1 MQFIEL
7 VSPELAAL
15 LEARGI
21 LEATPIQEQTLP
33 HTLEG
38 RDLIGRARTG
48 TGKTLAFAL
57 PILSKLTPSR
67 DRGRGP
73 RAIIMAPTRE
83 LAKQVS
89 EEFSKSGPA
98 FEVLTIYGGAA
109 YGPQEK
115 ALQRGVD
122 IVIGTP
128 GRIID
133 HIERGNLR
141 LDDVQFAVLDEADE
155 MLSVGFA
162 DAIESILSAT
172 PKERQTMLFSAT
184 IPSSLAR
191 LAREYLNNPLTVDLV
206 GDSRMQAA
214 TSVEHLKIKAGRTR
228 TRLLADL
235 LTVYNPERAIIFT
248 RTKREVDELAMELI
262 HRGNEAEALHGD
274 LAQSQRERALG
285 AFRSGRVKVLVATD
299 VAARGLDIPEVDLV
313 VQYHLPQD
321 PDSYV
326 HRSGRTG
333 RAGRTGTAIVLYGE
347 RELRDLRGL
356 ENATGVHFQER
367 AHPTPKEVKDASS
380 RAAAD
385 QVRSVGNEY
394 GEPFMA
400 EAEKLFSEL
409 GLEALSR
416 ALARIS
422 GATQPVRN
430 VSLLSGEEGVVA
442 VQLEGGRMGV
452 PRAVAIISR
461 STNIES
467 RKLGKVRLSTSGT
480 AAVADVPTEVAQMLL
495 KMSPID
501 GEVTVTIPTELPE
514 LQEVRERESSGGRFG
529 NSRSGGYAGRDSGG
543 QGGRSYGGRD
553 NNSGNG
559 GGYQGNRSRF
569 GGDSGGNGD
578 SGSNGGGSNSGGD
591 RDFSGRE
598 FRPSSD
604 RRR

>member
-1 MQFIEL
+1 MQFTEL
-7 VSPELAAL
+7 VSPELSDL
-15 LEARGI
+15 LAARGI
-21 LEATPIQEQTLP
+21 LEASPIQEQTLP
-33 HTLEG
+33 FTLQG

-67 DRGRGP
+67 ERGRSP

-89 EEFSKSGPA
+89 EEFSKSGPG
-98 FEVLTIYGGAA
+98 FEILTIYGGAA

-115 ALQRGVD
+115 ALMRGVD
-122 IVIGTP
+122 IVVGTP

-162 DAIESILSAT
+162 EAIESILAAT
-172 PKERQTMLFSAT
+172 PKERQTLLFSAT
-184 IPSSLAR
+184 IPDGLAR
-191 LAREYLNNPLTVDLV
+191 LARNYLDNPLTVDLV
-206 GDSRMQAA
+206 GESRMQAA
-214 TSVEHLKIKAGRTR
+214 TSVEHLKIRAGRTR

-235 LTVYNPERAIIFT
+235 LTIYNPERAIIFT

-262 HRGNEAEALHGD
+262 HRGLEAEALHGD

-285 AFRSGRVKVLVATD
+285 AFRAGRVRVLVATD

-321 PDSYV
+321 PESYV

-333 RAGRTGTAIVLYGE
+333 RAGRTGTAIVLYGD
-347 RELRDLRGL
+347 RELRDLRNL
-356 ENATGVHFQER
+356 EHATGVHFQER
-367 AHPTPKEVKDASS
+367 GHPTPKEVRDASS

-385 QVRSVGNEY
+385 QVRSVEAQY
-394 GEPFMA
+394 AEPFQA
-400 EAEKLFSEL
+400 EAERLFSEL

-422 GATQPVRN
+422 GATQPTRS

-442 VQLEGGRMGV
+442 VMLEGNRMSV
-452 PRAVAIISR
+452 PRTVALIAR

-467 RKLGKVRLSTSGT
+467 RNLGKVRLSQSGN
-480 AAVADVPTEVAQMLL
+480 AAVADVPAEVAQQLL
-495 KMSPID
+495 KLSPLD
-501 GEVTVTIPTELPE
+501 GEVEVSIPDELPE
-514 LQEVRERESSGGRFG
+514 LQEVRERQGGFRDRDGGGR
-529 NSRSGGYAGRDSGG
+529 
-543 QGGRSYGGRD
+543 GRSYG
-553 NNSGNG
+553 NSGG
-559 GGYQGNRSRF
+559 GGYQGNRGGGSRDGGNRSSRF
-569 GGDSGGNGD
+569 GGQGRD
-578 SGSNGGGSNSGGD
+578 SGSRDSGRG
-591 RDFSGRE
+591 RSDFSDRE
-598 FRPSSD
+598 FRPRD
-604 RRR
+604 DERR

>member
-1 MQFIEL
+1 MLFTEL
-7 VSPELAAL
+7 VSPELSAL

-21 LEATPIQEQTLP
+21 LEASPIQEQTLP
-33 HTLEG
+33 HTMQG

-57 PILSKLTPSR
+57 PILSKLTPNR
-67 DRGRGP
+67 DRGRNP

-89 EEFSKSGPA
+89 EEFSKSGPS

-141 LDDVQFAVLDEADE
+141 LEDVQFAVLDEADE

-162 DAIESILSAT
+162 DAIESILSST

-184 IPSSLAR
+184 IPSGLAR

-262 HRGNEAEALHGD
+262 HRGTEAEALHGD

-321 PDSYV
+321 PESYV

-333 RAGRTGTAIVLYGE
+333 RAGRTGTAIVLYGD
-347 RELRDLRGL
+347 REMRDLRGL

-367 AHPTPKEVKDASS
+367 AHPTPQEVKEASS

-385 QVRSVGNEY
+385 QVRSVGSEY
-394 GEPFMA
+394 ATPFQA

-430 VSLLSGEEGVVA
+430 VSLLSGEENVVA
-442 VQLEGGRMGV
+442 VMLEGGRMGV
-452 PRAVAIISR
+452 PRAVALISR

-467 RKLGKVRLSTSGT
+467 RKLGKVRLSTSGV

-495 KMSPID
+495 KMSPLD

-514 LQEVRERESSGGRFG
+514 LQEVREREGGQG
-529 NSRSGGYAGRDSGG
+529 SRSFGSRGG
-543 QGGRSYGGRD
+543 QSGGRSYGGGSRD
-553 NNSGNG
+553 GGSREGG
-559 GGYQGNRSRF
+559 SGGYQGNRSRF
-569 GGDSGGNGD
+569 GGGEGN
-578 SGSNGGGSNSGGD
+578 SNNSGGG
-591 RDFSGRE
+591 RDFSDRE
-598 FRPSSD
+598 FRPGSD

>member
-1 MQFIEL
+1 MQFTEL
-7 VSPELAAL
+7 VSPELVAL
-15 LEARGI
+15 LAERGI
-21 LEATPIQEQTLP
+21 LEASPIQEQTLP
-33 HTLEG
+33 FTLQG

-67 DRGRGP
+67 ERGRLP
-73 RAIIMAPTRE
+73 RAIVMAPTRE

-89 EEFSKSGPA
+89 EEFSKSGPG
-98 FEVLTIYGGAA
+98 FETLTIYGGAA

-122 IVIGTP
+122 VVVGTP
-128 GRIID
+128 GRIMD
-133 HIERGNLR
+133 HIERGNLS
-141 LDDVQFAVLDEADE
+141 LADVQFAVLDEADE

-162 DAIESILSAT
+162 DAIESILSST

-184 IPSSLAR
+184 IPDGLAR
-191 LAREYLNNPLTVDLV
+191 IARNYLDNPLTVDLV

-248 RTKREVDELAMELI
+248 RTKREVDELALELI
-262 HRGNEAEALHGD
+262 HRGIEAEALHGD

-285 AFRSGRVKVLVATD
+285 AFRSGRVRVLVATD

-321 PDSYV
+321 PESYV

-333 RAGRTGTAIVLYGE
+333 RAGRTGTAIVLYGD

-367 AHPTPKEVKDASS
+367 AHPTAKEVREAGA
-380 RAAAD
+380 RTAAD
-385 QVRSVGNEY
+385 EVRAVGTEY
-394 GEPFMA
+394 AEPFRA
-400 EAEKLFSEL
+400 EAERLFSEL

-416 ALARIS
+416 ALARIN
-422 GATQPVRN
+422 GATQPVRT

-452 PRAVAIISR
+452 PRAVALIAR
-461 STNIES
+461 STNVES
-467 RKLGKVRLSTSGT
+467 RLLGKVRLTTSGT
-480 AAVADVPTEVAQMLL
+480 GAVADVPAAVAQQLL
-495 KMSPID
+495 KLSPLD
-501 GEVTVTIPTELPE
+501 GEVSVTIPDELPE
-514 LQEVRERESSGGRFG
+514 LQEVRERE
-529 NSRSGGYAGRDSGG
+529 
-543 QGGRSYGGRD
+543 GGRSFGSRDGGR
-553 NNSGNG
+553 SSYGNQG
-559 GGYQGNRSRF
+559 GGRSSGPRDGGAQGGRSRF
-569 GGDSGGNGD
+569 GGQG
-578 SGSNGGGSNSGGD
+578 SGS
-591 RDFSGRE
+591 RDGAGRDNASRPRSDFADRE
-598 FRPSSD
+598 FRPRDED

>member
-1 MQFIEL
+1 MLFTEL
-7 VSPELAAL
+7 VSPELSAL

-21 LEATPIQEQTLP
+21 TEASPIQEQTLP
-33 HTLEG
+33 HTMEG

-57 PILSKLTPSR
+57 PILSKLTPNR
-67 DRGRGP
+67 ERGRGP

-89 EEFSKSGPA
+89 EEFSKSGPS

-184 IPSSLAR
+184 IPSGLAR

-262 HRGNEAEALHGD
+262 HRGTEAEALHGD

-321 PDSYV
+321 PESYV

-333 RAGRTGTAIVLYGE
+333 RAGRTGTAIVLYGD
-347 RELRDLRGL
+347 REMRDLRGL

-385 QVRSVGNEY
+385 QVRNVGAEY
-394 GEPFMA
+394 GEPFQA
-400 EAEKLFSEL
+400 EAERLFSEL

-430 VSLLSGEEGVVA
+430 VSLLSGEENVVA
-442 VQLEGGRMGV
+442 VMLEGGRMGV
-452 PRAVAIISR
+452 PRAVALISR

-467 RKLGKVRLSTSGT
+467 RKLGKVRLSTSGV

-495 KMSPID
+495 KMSPLD

-514 LQEVRERESSGGRFG
+514 LQEVREREGGQGGSRFG
-529 NSRSGGYAGRDSGG
+529 SRGG
-543 QGGRSYGGRD
+543 QSGGRSYGGSRD
-553 NNSGNG
+553 GGSRDGGNGG

-569 GGDSGGNGD
+569 GGGDSNSNTSGGG
-578 SGSNGGGSNSGGD
+578 
-591 RDFSGRE
+591 RDFSDRE

>member
-1 MQFIEL
+1 MLFTEL
-7 VSPELAAL
+7 VSPELSAL

-21 LEATPIQEQTLP
+21 LEASPIQEQTLP
-33 HTLEG
+33 HTMQG

-57 PILSKLTPSR
+57 PILSKLTPNR
-67 DRGRGP
+67 DRGRNP

-89 EEFSKSGPA
+89 EEFSKSGPS

-141 LDDVQFAVLDEADE
+141 LEDVQFAVLDEADE

-162 DAIESILSAT
+162 DAIESILSST

-184 IPSSLAR
+184 IPSGLAR

-262 HRGNEAEALHGD
+262 HRGTEAEALHGD

-321 PDSYV
+321 PESYV

-333 RAGRTGTAIVLYGE
+333 RAGRTGTAIVLYGD
-347 RELRDLRGL
+347 REMRDLRGL

-367 AHPTPKEVKDASS
+367 AHPTPQEVKEASS

-385 QVRSVGNEY
+385 QVRSVGSEY
-394 GEPFMA
+394 ATPFQA

-430 VSLLSGEEGVVA
+430 VSLLSGEENVVA
-442 VQLEGGRMGV
+442 VMLEGGRMGV
-452 PRAVAIISR
+452 PRAVALISR

-467 RKLGKVRLSTSGT
+467 RKLGKVRLSTSGV

-495 KMSPID
+495 KMSPLD

-514 LQEVRERESSGGRFG
+514 LQEVREREGGQG
-529 NSRSGGYAGRDSGG
+529 SRSFGSRGG
-543 QGGRSYGGRD
+543 QSGGRSYGGGSRD
-553 NNSGNG
+553 GGSREGG
-559 GGYQGNRSRF
+559 SGGYQGNRSRF
-569 GGDSGGNGD
+569 GGGEGNSNSSGGG
-578 SGSNGGGSNSGGD
+578 
-591 RDFSGRE
+591 RDFSDRE
-598 FRPSSD
+598 FRPGSD

>member
-1 MQFIEL
+1 MQFTEL
-7 VSPELAAL
+7 VSPELSAL

-21 LEATPIQEQTLP
+21 LEASPIQEQSLP
-33 HTLEG
+33 HTLAG
-38 RDLIGRARTG
+38 RDLVGRARTG

-67 DRGRGP
+67 ERGRLP

-98 FEVLTIYGGAA
+98 FEILTIYGGAA

-122 IVIGTP
+122 IVVGTP

-162 DAIESILSAT
+162 DAIESILSST
-172 PKERQTMLFSAT
+172 PSERQTMLFSAT
-184 IPSSLAR
+184 IPDGLAR
-191 LAREYLNNPLTVDLV
+191 IARKYLDNPLTVDLV
-206 GDSRMQAA
+206 GDTRMQAA
-214 TSVEHLKIKAGRTR
+214 TTVQHLKIKAGRTR

-299 VAARGLDIPEVDLV
+299 VAARGLRHSPKWNLV

-321 PDSYV
+321 PESYV

-333 RAGRTGTAIVLYGE
+333 RAGRTGTAIVLYGD

-367 AHPTPKEVKDASS
+367 AHPTPQEVKDASS

-385 QVRSVGNEY
+385 QVRSVEAQY
-394 GEPFMA
+394 GDPFKA
-400 EAEKLFSEL
+400 EAERLFSEL
-409 GLEALSR
+409 GLDALSR

-442 VQLEGGRMGV
+442 VQLEGGRMSI
-452 PRAVAIISR
+452 PRAVALISR
-461 STNIES
+461 STNVES
-467 RKLGKVRLSTSGT
+467 RKLGKVRLLTSGV
-480 AAVADVPTEVAQMLL
+480 AAIADVPTEIAQQLMKL
-495 KMSPID
+495 SPLD
-501 GEVTVTIPTELPE
+501 GEVTVSVPTELPE
-514 LQEVRERESSGGRFG
+514 LQEPREREGSRDGGRFG
-529 NSRSGGYAGRDSGG
+529 SRGEGAGG
-543 QGGRSYGGRD
+543 GGRSYGNRE
-553 NNSGNG
+553 

-569 GGDSGGNGD
+569 GGRDESNSSGG
-578 SGSNGGGSNSGGD
+578 
-591 RDFSGRE
+591 RDFSDRE
-598 FRPSSD
+598 FRPRED

>member
-1 MQFIEL
+1 MQFTEL
-7 VSPELAAL
+7 VSPELSAL

-21 LEATPIQEQTLP
+21 LEASPIQEQSLP
-33 HTLEG
+33 HTLAG
-38 RDLIGRARTG
+38 RDLVGRARTG

-67 DRGRGP
+67 ERGRLP

-98 FEVLTIYGGAA
+98 FEILTIYGGAA

-122 IVIGTP
+122 IVVGTP

-162 DAIESILSAT
+162 DAIESILSST
-172 PKERQTMLFSAT
+172 PPERQTMLFSAT
-184 IPSSLAR
+184 IPDGLAR
-191 LAREYLNNPLTVDLV
+191 IARKYLDNPLTVDLV
-206 GDSRMQAA
+206 GDTRMQAA
-214 TSVEHLKIKAGRTR
+214 TTVQHLKIKAGRTR

-321 PDSYV
+321 PESYV
-326 HRSGRTG
+326 HRS
-333 RAGRTGTAIVLYGE
+333 GRTGTAIVLYGD

-367 AHPTPKEVKDASS
+367 AHPTPQEVKDASS

-385 QVRSVGNEY
+385 QVRSVEAQY
-394 GEPFMA
+394 GDPFKV
-400 EAEKLFSEL
+400 EAERLFSEL
-409 GLEALSR
+409 GLDALSR

-442 VQLEGGRMGV
+442 VQLEGGRMSI
-452 PRAVAIISR
+452 PRAVALISR
-461 STNIES
+461 STNVES
-467 RKLGKVRLSTSGT
+467 RKLGKVRLLTSGV
-480 AAVADVPTEVAQMLL
+480 AAIADVPTEVAQQLMKL
-495 KMSPID
+495 SPLD
-501 GEVTVTIPTELPE
+501 GEVTVSVPTELPE
-514 LQEVRERESSGGRFG
+514 LQEPREREGSRDGGRFG
-529 NSRSGGYAGRDSGG
+529 SRGGSGG
-543 QGGRSYGGRD
+543 GGRSYGNRA
-553 NNSGNG
+553 

-569 GGDSGGNGD
+569 GGRDEGNSSGG
-578 SGSNGGGSNSGGD
+578 
-591 RDFSGRE
+591 RDFSDRE
-598 FRPSSD
+598 FRPRED

>member
-1 MQFIEL
+1 MLFTEL
-7 VSPELAAL
+7 VSPELSAL

-21 LEATPIQEQTLP
+21 TEASPIQEQTLP
-33 HTLEG
+33 HTMEG

-57 PILSKLTPSR
+57 PILSKLTPNR
-67 DRGRGP
+67 ERGRGP

-89 EEFSKSGPA
+89 EEFSKSGPS

-184 IPSSLAR
+184 IPSGLAR

-262 HRGNEAEALHGD
+262 HRGTEAEALHGD

-321 PDSYV
+321 PESYV

-333 RAGRTGTAIVLYGE
+333 RAGRTGTAIVLYGD
-347 RELRDLRGL
+347 REMRDLRGL

-385 QVRSVGNEY
+385 QVRNVGAEY
-394 GEPFMA
+394 GEPFQA

-430 VSLLSGEEGVVA
+430 VSLLSGEENVVA
-442 VQLEGGRMGV
+442 VMLEGGRMGV
-452 PRAVAIISR
+452 PRAVALISR

-467 RKLGKVRLSTSGT
+467 RKLGKVRLSTSGV

-495 KMSPID
+495 KMSPLD

-514 LQEVRERESSGGRFG
+514 LQEVREREGGQG
-529 NSRSGGYAGRDSGG
+529 SRSFGSRGG
-543 QGGRSYGGRD
+543 QSGGRSYGGGSRD
-553 NNSGNG
+553 GGSRDGGNGG

-569 GGDSGGNGD
+569 GGGDSNSSGGG
-578 SGSNGGGSNSGGD
+578 
-591 RDFSGRE
+591 RDFSDRE

>member
-1 MQFIEL
+1 
-7 VSPELAAL
+7 
-15 LEARGI
+15 
-21 LEATPIQEQTLP
+21 
-33 HTLEG
+33 
-38 RDLIGRARTG
+38 
-48 TGKTLAFAL
+48 
-57 PILSKLTPSR
+57 
-67 DRGRGP
+67 
-73 RAIIMAPTRE
+73 
-83 LAKQVS
+83 
-89 EEFSKSGPA
+89 
-98 FEVLTIYGGAA
+98 
-109 YGPQEK
+109 
-115 ALQRGVD
+115 
-122 IVIGTP
+122 
-128 GRIID
+128 
-133 HIERGNLR
+133 
-141 LDDVQFAVLDEADE
+141 
-155 MLSVGFA
+155 
-162 DAIESILSAT
+162 
-172 PKERQTMLFSAT
+172 MLFSAT

-191 LAREYLNNPLTVDLV
+191 LAREYLDNPLTVDLV

-333 RAGRTGTAIVLYGE
+333 RAGRTGTAIVLYGD

-367 AHPTPKEVKDASS
+367 AHPTPQEVKDASS

-385 QVRSVGNEY
+385 QVRSVGAEY
-394 GEPFMA
+394 GAPFKA

-430 VSLLSGEEGVVA
+430 VSLLSGEENVTA
-442 VQLEGGRMGV
+442 VMLEGGRMGV
-452 PRAVAIISR
+452 PRAVAMISR

-467 RKLGKVRLSTSGT
+467 RKLGKVRLSTSGV
-480 AAVADVPTEVAQMLL
+480 AAIADVPTEVAQMLL
-495 KMSPID
+495 KMSPLD
-501 GEVTVTIPTELPE
+501 GEVVVTIPTELPE
-514 LQEVRERESSGGRFG
+514 LQEVRERESSRDGGSRFG
-529 NSRSGGYAGRDSGG
+529 SRGGSYGGG
-543 QGGRSYGGRD
+543 QGGRSSGSRDGGGS
-553 NNSGNG
+553 NSG

-569 GGDSGGNGD
+569 GGNDGG
-578 SGSNGGGSNSGGD
+578 SGSGSGSSSGD
-591 RDFSGRE
+591 RDFSSRE

>member
-1 MQFIEL
+1 MQFTEL
-7 VSPELAAL
+7 VSPELSAL

-21 LEATPIQEQTLP
+21 LEASPIQAQSLP
-33 HTLEG
+33 HTLAG
-38 RDLIGRARTG
+38 RDLVGRARTG

-67 DRGRGP
+67 ERGRLP

-98 FEVLTIYGGAA
+98 FEILTIYGGAA

-122 IVIGTP
+122 IVVGTP

-162 DAIESILSAT
+162 DAIESILSST
-172 PKERQTMLFSAT
+172 PPERQTMLFSAT
-184 IPSSLAR
+184 IPDGLAR
-191 LAREYLNNPLTVDLV
+191 IARKYLDNPLTVDLV
-206 GDSRMQAA
+206 GDTRMQAA
-214 TSVEHLKIKAGRTR
+214 TTVQHLKIKAGRTR

-321 PDSYV
+321 PESYV

-333 RAGRTGTAIVLYGE
+333 RAGRTGTAIVLYGD

-367 AHPTPKEVKDASS
+367 AHPTPQEVKDASS

-385 QVRSVGNEY
+385 QVRSVEAQY
-394 GEPFMA
+394 GDPFKA
-400 EAEKLFSEL
+400 EAERLFSEL
-409 GLEALSR
+409 GLDALSR

-442 VQLEGGRMGV
+442 VQLEGGRMSI
-452 PRAVAIISR
+452 PRAVALISR
-461 STNIES
+461 STNVES
-467 RKLGKVRLSTSGT
+467 RKLGKVRLLTSGV
-480 AAVADVPTEVAQMLL
+480 AAIADVPTEVAQQLMKL
-495 KMSPID
+495 SPLD
-501 GEVTVTIPTELPE
+501 GEVTVSVPTELPE
-514 LQEVRERESSGGRFG
+514 LQEPREREGSRDGGRFG
-529 NSRSGGYAGRDSGG
+529 SRGGSGG
-543 QGGRSYGGRD
+543 GGRSYGNRE
-553 NNSGNG
+553 

-569 GGDSGGNGD
+569 GGRDEGNSSGG
-578 SGSNGGGSNSGGD
+578 
-591 RDFSGRE
+591 RDFSDRE
-598 FRPSSD
+598 FRPRED